1 MPEYD
6 IQLAEEL
13 AVVANSVAQTELPAM
28 AHERMRLYLAL
39 LAIELS
45 LKAML
50 EKAGIPVSRIIAR
63 SHRLADLLGDIDHC
77 TIEIT
82 PPSGAGYRA
91 AASRL
96 RSVEI
101 STPTERGTFGQ
112 LIDALTGEVSNY
124 PNEIRYGNYLRH
136 FDASLVADAAKQ
148 AVAFARVHWSS
159 LQAE

>member
-6 IQLAEEL
+6 IRLAEEL
-13 AVVANSVAQTELPAM
+13 AVVANSVGQTELAPI
-28 AHERMRLYLAL
+28 AHDRMRLYLAL
-39 LAIELS
+39 LSIELS

-50 EKAGIPVSRIIAR
+50 EKAGIPVSRIR
-63 SHRLADLLGDIDHC
+63 SRNHRLADLLSDIDHC
-77 TIEIT
+77 TVEVT
-82 PPSGAGYRA
+82 PPKGAVYRA

-112 LIDALTGEVSNY
+112 LIDGLNGEVSNY
-124 PNEIRYGNYLRH
+124 PNEIRYGSYLRH

-148 AVAFARVHWSS
+148 AIAFAWVHWTS